1 MTNALIF
8 AGGYG
13 SRMNSRSKP
22 KQFLQLYG
30 KEIIVHTVENFQNHP
45 LVDGIVIVCKEDW
58 IDFAKN
64 LVQKYALTKVS
75 SIIPG
80 GETGQESIFY
90 GLRALSEHCDEKS
103 IVLVHDGVRPFVSFE
118 LISSC
123 VDSVKH
129 FGSAV
134 TAVPAT
140 ESIVTACDGVIQ
152 DVIDRDK
159 SYIAKAPQ
167 CFYLGELLQAH
178 LKARADNLVTAKD
191 SAALMSHYGHK
202 LHTVEGTFDNIKITT
217 PEDFYI
223 FRALYDAHENQQIF
237 GI

>member
-8 AGGYG
+8 AGGHG

-45 LVDGIVIVCKEDW
+45 LIDGIVIVCKEDW

-123 VDSVKH
+123 VDSVRR

-140 ESIVTACDGVIQ
+140 ESIVTADTHGTSCTT
-152 DVIDRDK
+152 DRL
-159 SYIAKAPQ
+159 AKA
-167 CFYLGELLQAH
+167 
-178 LKARADNLVTAKD
+178 ARASAGDITA
-191 SAALMSHYGHK
+191 SPQPALACTQRLARGCR
-202 LHTVEGTFDNIKITT
+202 L
-217 PEDFYI
+217 
-223 FRALYDAHENQQIF
+223 
-237 GI
+237 